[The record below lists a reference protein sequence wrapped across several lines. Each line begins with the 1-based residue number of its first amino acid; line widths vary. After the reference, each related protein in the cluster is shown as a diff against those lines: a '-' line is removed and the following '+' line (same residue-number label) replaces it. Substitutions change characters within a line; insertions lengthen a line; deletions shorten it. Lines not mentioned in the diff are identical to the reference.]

1 MAPLPLRFLHSIYIY
16 ANLPFCEFTAQ
27 ARGREASRP
36 PQAQI
41 FLVAAILPLLLK
53 RDGAWTIHNYVLYL
67 GDLDVVLEMW
77 FCLMDN
83 YCIGTIVAPYEIYVP
98 FVVIIYIF

>member
-1 MAPLPLRFLHSIYIY
+1 MPL
-16 ANLPFCEFTAQ
+16 CEITDQ

-41 FLVAAILPLLLK
+41 FQVAAILPLLLK
-53 RDGAWTIHNYVLYL
+53 RDGAWTVHNYVLYL

-77 FCLMDN
+77 FFLMDN

>member
-1 MAPLPLRFLHSIYIY
+1 MPL
-16 ANLPFCEFTAQ
+16 CEITDQ

-41 FLVAAILPLLLK
+41 FRVAAILPLLLK
-53 RDGAWTIHNYVLYL
+53 RDGTWTVHNYVLYL
-67 GDLDVVLEMW
+67 GDLDVILEMW

-98 FVVIIYIF
+98 FCRYNIYLLTIFTGEWLCS